1 MKSKRLTDERAIAYW
16 ALTFSLAAHVIGLA
30 VAGAMRFSSV
40 NLSGNANRTVSAVI
54 VQQASASSSAAQQ
67 NPPVETVVPEPV
79 CEPSSVPSLLTC
91 APQPPQTDAPPT
103 PVEPDSEPIPPV
115 QPSEETWF
123 CGHHWPA
130 QRVCFVIDGSG
141 SMNGLMYLV
150 RQHLR
155 SSIAA
160 LDSRQAFDILLAG
173 EKGTIQAVFDR
184 RLQGATVEAKAA
196 ALNALAQFK
205 PKGQTDIE
213 AALTAALTIRD
224 KKGRT
229 PEVIYLVTD
238 GFDLITDTPSV
249 FLSRLQSVF
258 QSLPTKPVIHT
269 IGVYPRPADETLLRQ
284 IAQQFGGICQ
294 IVQ

>member
-1 MKSKRLTDERAIAYW
+1 M
-16 ALTFSLAAHVIGLA
+16 
-30 VAGAMRFSSV
+30 
-40 NLSGNANRTVSAVI
+40 
-54 VQQASASSSAAQQ
+54 
-67 NPPVETVVPEPV
+67 
-79 CEPSSVPSLLTC
+79 PSPLPSVPQ
-91 APQPPQTDAPPT
+91 PQQTDTPPM
-103 PVEPDSEPIPPV
+103 PAEPDSEPTQPV

-160 LDSRQAFDILLAG
+160 LDSRQAFDVMFAG

-184 RLQGATVEAKAA
+184 RLQPATVEAKAA

-213 AALTAALTIRD
+213 AALTAALNVRD
-224 KKGRT
+224 KNGRT

-238 GFDLITDTPSV
+238 GFDLIAQTPSV

-269 IGVYPRPADETLLRQ
+269 IGVYPRAADETLLRQ
-284 IAQQFGGICQ
+284 IAQQFGGVCQ